1 MALRFRKSIKLAP
14 GVRWNVSGG
23 GSSWTFGPRGASI
36 GVGKRGTFLNTGIP
50 GTGLSSRTRLS
61 TGNLAATP
69 RAQSA
74 LAAPSAP
81 QTERVALT
89 CSVRDDG
96 DIVFTDRDGQP
107 ASDEHIAIAKG
118 QGKDQ
123 LRELIAEVCEQIN
136 SQIESLDRIH
146 VDTPDPKVKP
156 RFQAPEFT
164 DQRPKAPGHR
174 PAKWWER
181 LIPGRVAS
189 YAETY
194 DRAVEIHDEEVR
206 EWDLAKKQFDLDVA
220 HRRALVEV
228 EIYRDPAAME
238 KFLEMAL
245 QDVTWPRETDVA
257 FEIKNDGAL
266 VALDVDLPEI
276 EDMPTRLAAVPARGL
291 RLSIKELS
299 GTRIQKMYMAH
310 IHGIAFR
317 LIGETF
323 AALPV
328 ATEVVLSAYSQ
339 RRSATTGQVSNEYL
353 LSVRAQRSEWEK
365 IDFDHLSSVD
375 VVEALTQCELR
386 RTMSKSGVFK
396 AIEPWEA

>member
-23 GSSWTFGPRGASI
+23 GSSWTFGPRGLSV

-50 GTGLSSRTRLS
+50 GSGLSSRTRLS
-61 TGNLAATP
+61 TGNSAPTS
-69 RAQSA
+69 RSQSA
-74 LAAPSAP
+74 LATPPAP
-81 QTERVALT
+81 QAERVALT

-96 DIVFTDRDGQP
+96 EIVFTDRDGQP

-118 QGKDQ
+118 QRKNQ
-123 LRELIAEVCEQIN
+123 LRELIAEVCDQIN

-146 VDTPDPKVKP
+146 EGTPDSKVKP
-156 RFQAPEFT
+156 RFLAPEFAE
-164 DQRPKAPGHR
+164 QRPRAPEQR

-181 LIPGRVAS
+181 FIPGRVAS
-189 YAETY
+189 YADEY
-194 DRAVEIHDEEVR
+194 GRAIEIYDEEVR
-206 EWDLAKKQFDLDVA
+206 VWALAKKQFDLDVA
-220 HRRALVEV
+220 QRRALVEV

-238 KFLEMAL
+238 RFLELAL
-245 QDVTWPRETDVA
+245 QDVTWPRETEVA

-339 RRSATTGQVSNEYL
+339 RRSAATAQVSNEYL
-353 LSVRAQRSEWEK
+353 LSIRAQRSEWEK

-375 VVEALTQCELR
+375 VVDALTRFELR